1 MAVFSKPGLPRAK
14 ATFVSRAL
22 LLAALAGALLAAPAL
37 AQKFDWDAL
46 PPGRWVRVP
55 TRGTPAPKVFHGGAA
70 IAPERNEVYFFG
82 SDTHAPTPLENGES
96 NALWRLNLET
106 LAWSQHYQA
115 DPKSASTYLLL
126 EGGVTETASGR
137 PWAMHTFDAVEWDP
151 VAERLVVVSF
161 PAHTR
166 FQPGERFPF
175 FRGDWYKR
183 LRPLHWEYDPDTKR
197 WRRLNAN
204 APNLFAKALCWDS
217 DRRQLIGHD
226 GERTWHFD
234 REAGRWHGY
243 DAPTDPGWHLV
254 MVYATHIRRALL
266 LGKNG
271 GSDVL
276 WAYDPE
282 AHAWS
287 RVKVQGSCLPANGA
301 AIAYDTRNGVML
313 YLANDHEDQY
323 HNPAGRAVTF
333 LYHAKARKWERLE
346 IESPELYGMNYL
358 MQYDPV
364 RNVFLHFE
372 KSRTSGDR
380 IAVWAFRYR

>member
-1 MAVFSKPGLPRAK
+1 MAGLQ
-14 ATFVSRAL
+14 
-22 LLAALAGALLAAPAL
+22 LAGVVLRIAAA
-37 AQKFDWDAL
+37 ASIVSVAVGQQFDWDAL
-46 PPGRWVRVP
+46 PAGRWVRVP
-55 TRGTPAPKVFHGGAA
+55 TQGTPAPKVFHGGAA
-70 IAPERNEVYFFG
+70 IAPERSEVFFFG

-96 NALWRLNLET
+96 NAVWRLNLET
-106 LAWSQHYQA
+106 LAWSRDYEA
-115 DPKSASTYLLL
+115 DPKNASTYRLL
-126 EGGVTETASGR
+126 EDGVTETASGR

-151 VAERLVVVSF
+151 AAGRLVVVSF

-166 FQPGERFPF
+166 FEPEKRFPF

-197 WRRLNAN
+197 WRRLEVN

-217 DRRQLIGHD
+217 DRKQLIGHD

-234 REAGRWHGY
+234 REAEGWSGY
-243 DAPTDPGWHLV
+243 DAATEPGWHLV
-254 MVYATHIRRALL
+254 MVYDTRARRALL
-266 LGKNG
+266 LGNNK
-271 GSDVL
+271 GSSVL
-276 WAYDPE
+276 YAYDPDRHE
-282 AHAWS
+282 WS
-287 RVKVQGSCLPANGA
+287 VVKVRGSCLPANGA

-313 YLANDHEDQY
+313 YLANDYENQY
-323 HNPAGRAVTF
+323 HNPTGRAVTF
-333 LYHAKARKWERLE
+333 VYESAARAWRRLE

-372 KSRTSGDR
+372 KTRSSGDR